1 MKIGSFESGS
11 TTCSAD
17 MIPFYR
23 GAAGSCLT
31 PIFSGV
37 TLRGVSS
44 DLEGAARSIGSLAN
58 QLRRRMYLFIRRRE
72 QPVSREE
79 AAAEVGISTK
89 LAAFHLDKLVD
100 EGLLKAHYARLPGR
114 SGPGAGRSSKLYEP
128 TDRSFEVSL
137 PPRAYDLVGQLL
149 LTALETKT
157 ADESP
162 DGAARRVG
170 YGAGLETGRTVA
182 SRSPHDIERVLADLG
197 FEPRPETGRIL
208 LANCPF
214 HALAQ
219 NNPALVCGLNE
230 AFLAGV
236 VDGTGEAKRAVLH
249 PEAGRCCVVLE
260 EVDSA

>member
-1 MKIGSFESGS
+1 M
-11 TTCSAD
+11 A
-17 MIPFYR
+17 
-23 GAAGSCLT
+23 
-31 PIFSGV
+31 
-37 TLRGVSS
+37 S
-44 DLEGAARSIGSLAN
+44 DLEGAARSLGSLADE
-58 QLRRRMYLFIRRRE
+58 LRRRMYLFIRRRGE
-72 QPVSREE
+72 PVSREE

-128 TDRSFEVSL
+128 TDRAIEVSL
-137 PPRAYDLVGQLL
+137 PPRAYKVVGQLL
-149 LTALETKT
+149 LRALETKT

-170 YGAGLETGRTVA
+170 YDAGLEAGRAAT
-182 SRSPHDIERVLADLG
+182 SRSPHNIEQILTDLG
-197 FEPRPETGRIL
+197 FEPRPETGRVL

-219 NNPALVCGLNE
+219 SNPALVCGLNE

-236 VDGTGEAKRAVLH
+236 IDGTGESKRAVLD
-249 PEAGRCCVVLE
+249 PGAGRCCVVLE
-260 EVDSA
+260 EVESA